1 LRYENVPVLGASVED
16 IDEAHLWSF
25 VRAFSGDAFD
35 NARAADYPTAEVLE
49 RDLLLGTNNGAEVV
63 PTTAGLLLFGR
74 DERVAELIPRAAVLA
89 TRFAGDSTQ
98 TPIVE
103 RVTFTGNLAT
113 LYEAMLRFVNRYCD
127 LWDARPRR
135 FPEVENDESPV
146 SARANYHRGA
156 VREAIAN
163 ALVHRDLALREQ
175 PTRLHLFEHSLE
187 LVNPRRS
194 SGFSSVALRAIRY
207 GMTERL
213 NPQLSAVF
221 ASPAY
226 GQNLE
231 TGGLP
236 LLLRDSR
243 LFSGKKTEIYAF
255 NDEFRIRIHGT

>member
-1 LRYENVPVLGASVED
+1 
-16 IDEAHLWSF
+16 
-25 VRAFSGDAFD
+25 
-35 NARAADYPTAEVLE
+35 
-49 RDLLLGTNNGAEVV
+49 
-63 PTTAGLLLFGR
+63 
-74 DERVAELIPRAAVLA
+74 
-89 TRFAGDSTQ
+89 
-98 TPIVE
+98 
-103 RVTFTGNLAT
+103 
-113 LYEAMLRFVNRYCD
+113 
-127 LWDARPRR
+127 
-135 FPEVENDESPV
+135 
-146 SARANYHRGA
+146 
-156 VREAIAN
+156 
-163 ALVHRDLALREQ
+163 
-175 PTRLHLFEHSLE
+175 LE

-231 TGGLP
+231 MGGLP

>member
-1 LRYENVPVLGASVED
+1 
-16 IDEAHLWSF
+16 
-25 VRAFSGDAFD
+25 
-35 NARAADYPTAEVLE
+35 
-49 RDLLLGTNNGAEVV
+49 
-63 PTTAGLLLFGR
+63 
-74 DERVAELIPRAAVLA
+74 
-89 TRFAGDSTQ
+89 
-98 TPIVE
+98 
-103 RVTFTGNLAT
+103 
-113 LYEAMLRFVNRYCD
+113 
-127 LWDARPRR
+127 
-135 FPEVENDESPV
+135 
-146 SARANYHRGA
+146 